1 MKIYL
6 GIDTA
11 TTFLSLSL
19 WSPEKGRLAYRS
31 PNVGRCHTKRFITE
45 LTGLFNDA
53 NIEAKA
59 LTGIGV
65 GVGPGSYTGLRV
77 GLAAAQGIAR
87 GLDVPLA
94 GCDTLAALAASGLRE
109 DGKAFA
115 ILNAHRGNVY
125 TGLYEKS
132 EGVIITLQQPSKI
145 SLTEFTKV
153 GTSHPIIDSV
163 PPDTSYIASRVSD
176 GSPVEPLYL

>member
-1 MKIYL
+1 MNKSKEIELKIKEL
-6 GIDTA
+6 KNKQK
-11 TTFLSLSL
+11 L
-19 WSPEKGRLAYRS
+19 P
-31 PNVGRCHTKRFITE
+31 PNNKINAKFYSMAMNVSIE
-45 LTGLFNDA
+45 L
-53 NIEAKA
+53 I
-59 LTGIGV
+59 TGIGV

-77 GLAAAQGIAR
+77 GIAAAQGIAR